1 MEAKEEILC
10 YTFIYTLPLFITV
23 KLEQNNRICP
33 GDFSFLYKY
42 VWRHREEVFM
52 IDHYQN
58 YKLEQQHERAVNQF
72 LSSVSVPTDYLYYD
86 NVVEYSTAKQ
96 LLKSNI
102 LNDHD
107 RRVLDLF
114 TRHWVIKHGTIDQ
127 ARLEDIQR
135 RLQYYTHKQNN
146 MALRQKRLQR
156 KAVKKI
162 AVLKKPV

>member
-1 MEAKEEILC
+1 MLD
-10 YTFIYTLPLFITV
+10 Y
-23 KLEQNNRICP
+23 
-33 GDFSFLYKY
+33 
-42 VWRHREEVFM
+42 
-52 IDHYQN
+52 YQT

-72 LSSVSVPTDYLYYD
+72 LSSVSVPNDYLYYD
-86 NVVEYSTAKQ
+86 NVVEYSNAKQ
-96 LLKSNI
+96 LLKTDI

-114 TRHWVIKHGTIDQ
+114 TRHWVIKHGTIAQ

-135 RLQYYTHKQNN
+135 RLQYYSHKQTN

-162 AVLKKPV
+162 AALKKPV